1 MAITVVHL
9 CACLTCSAS
18 LCDPVLVLIDWQ
30 QADGTTPLIAC
41 LRGEHWDT
49 AQLLLS
55 SSRIDP
61 NHFVPPH
68 LPPLLECA
76 KQGWMVALR
85 LLIDMPSVDVNL
97 QLVRYAPSLRV
108 RCCILASLVFDYP
121 MIVTTLCFIG

>member
-1 MAITVVHL
+1 VI
-9 CACLTCSAS
+9 
-18 LCDPVLVLIDWQ
+18 VLIDWQ

-55 SSRIDP
+55 SPRIDP

-97 QLVRYAPSLRV
+97 QLVCACPSCLLLHTG
-108 RCCILASLVFDYP
+108 ISLVFDCP
-121 MIVTTLCFIG
+121 MITTAFRCIGDG